1 MSNDRADTDRN
12 PGAWLVAINPMA
24 GRRPVAEGRIAR
36 ALADYGIE
44 AEIETLPDAG
54 AMTRLVAGLGATD
67 RLAVV
72 GGDGTVNLA
81 VNALLSSGRQ
91 DLPVLGV
98 LPAGSGCDLLRTF
111 GISQNL
117 EEAARHLMG
126 DDVYVADVG
135 ELTGSFGT
143 RRFIN
148 IAQAGIGAAA
158 AETARR
164 LPRNLGANRY
174 ITGFGIR
181 LARFP
186 AGEVELVTER
196 RTHRGRALAVIV
208 ANAQFFAG
216 GWNIAPK
223 AMMVDGEFD
232 LQVIDAAKL
241 AAPGLVPRFVKG
253 VHLGLP
259 GVRRFTAPWFR
270 LETQYPWPVE
280 VDGDP
285 IGNTPIEGRVLPAA
299 LRLKI

>member
-1 MSNDRADTDRN
+1 MNTERSSPSPR
-12 PGAWLVAINPMA
+12 WLVAINPKA
-24 GRRPVAEGRIAR
+24 GRRPITEARIAR
-36 ALADYGIE
+36 ALAGYGIE
-44 AEIETLPDAG
+44 AEIETLADAA
-54 AMTRLVAGLGATD
+54 AMTRLVAGLGASD
-67 RLAVV
+67 HLAVV

-81 VNALLSSGRQ
+81 VNALLSTGRL
-91 DLPVLGV
+91 DLPMLGV

-111 GISQNL
+111 GIPQDV
-117 EEAARHLMG
+117 EGAARHLAG
-126 DDVYVADVG
+126 AGVYLADVG
-135 ELTGSFGT
+135 ELSGSFGT

-164 LPRNLGANRY
+164 LPRSLGANRY
-174 ITGFGIR
+174 ITAFGIR

-186 AGEVELVTER
+186 IGEVELVTER
-196 RTHRGRALAVIV
+196 RTHRGRALAVVI
-208 ANAQFFAG
+208 ANGQFFAG

-253 VHLGLP
+253 LHLGLP

-270 LETQYPWPVE
+270 LETQRPWPIE

-285 IGNTPIEGRVLPAA
+285 IGNTPVEGRVLPAA

>member
-1 MSNDRADTDRN
+1 MSTDQT
-12 PGAWLVAINPMA
+12 PTHQPSPTWLVAINPTA
-24 GRRPVAEGRIAR
+24 GRRAMTQARVAA
-36 ALADYGIE
+36 ALAESGIDAQIEVLPE
-44 AEIETLPDAG
+44 AA
-54 AMTRLVAGLGATD
+54 AMSGLVAGLGASD
-67 RLAVV
+67 HLAVV

-81 VNALLSSGRQ
+81 VNALIETGRR

-111 GISQNL
+111 GIPQDV
-117 EEAARHLMG
+117 EGAARHLAG
-126 DDVYVADVG
+126 GTTYLSDVG

-148 IAQAGIGAAA
+148 IAQAGVGAAA
-158 AETARR
+158 AETASR
-164 LPRNLGANRY
+164 LPRRLGSNRY
-174 ITGFGIR
+174 LTGFGLR

-186 AGEVELVTER
+186 GGEVELITER
-196 RTHRGRALAVIV
+196 RSHRGRALAVIM

-232 LQVIDAAKL
+232 LQVIDATKL
-241 AAPGLVPRFVKG
+241 TAPTLVPRFFKG
-253 VHLGLP
+253 LHLGLP
-259 GVRRFTAPWFR
+259 GVRRFAAPWFR
-270 LETQYPWPVE
+270 LETQHPWPVE

-299 LRLKI
+299 IRLKI